1 MLLADKFPLFQTA
14 NSHFQMAFFTF
25 PNGLLRFP
33 NGKHAANISKKQL
46 RLDVCT
52 SFRYSDGSHLC
63 GYFYQCVIMSTYFPS
78 GKGLAESR
86 KWLVVDAK
94 GKTVGRLATEVARI
108 LSGKN
113 NPAWTPFMDMGDH
126 CVVINARHAVFTGA
140 KDDQKI
146 YYRHTLYP
154 GGLRETTVKE
164 MFEKKPEKVIEL
176 AVKGMLPK
184 TKLGKAMAKKL
195 KVYADAEHRH
205 LAQKPEAREL

>member
-1 MLLADKFPLFQTA
+1 LPISTFFGVRHEWPELYTQVTRVSAIFGLTSLA
-14 NSHFQMAFFTF
+14 HFDILCVRIFAD
-25 PNGLLRFP
+25 
-33 NGKHAANISKKQL
+33 ISIS
-46 RLDVCT
+46 VC
-52 SFRYSDGSHLC
+52 
-63 GYFYQCVIMSTYFPS
+63 VNMSTTYFPS
-78 GKGLAESR
+78 GKGLAENR

-113 NPAWTPFMDMGDH
+113 NPAWTPFLDMGDH

-164 MFEKKPEKVIEL
+164 MFERKPEKVIEL
-176 AVKGMLPK
+176 AVRGMLPK
-184 TKLGKAMAKKL
+184 SKLGKAMAKKL

-205 LAQKPEAREL
+205 IAQKPEAREL